1 MLSYQVYKILHLVSL
16 FGVFMCLGAL
26 VIHHMNGGAKHF
38 PARMWL
44 VLSFAIFMFL
54 AFVGG
59 FGLMAR
65 LGSGMQ
71 TWIYAKIALWL
82 VIGAYMSV
90 IARKPDWSK
99 VHWFV
104 LLVLGATGASV
115 AVYKP
120 F

>member
-1 MLSYQVYKILHLVSL
+1 MLSYQIYKILHLVSL

-26 VIHHMNGGAKHF
+26 VIHYMNSGAKDF

-44 VLSFAIFMFL
+44 MLSFATFMFL
-54 AFVGG
+54 ALVGG

-65 LGSGMQ
+65 LGGGMQ
-71 TWIYAKIALWL
+71 TWIYVKITLWL
-82 VIGAYMSV
+82 VVGAYMSV
-90 IARKPDWSK
+90 IVRKPNLSK

-104 LLVLGATGASV
+104 LLVLGATGAYV
-115 AVYKP
+115 ALYKP

>member
-1 MLSYQVYKILHLVSL
+1 MLSYQIYKILHLVSL

-26 VIHHMNGGAKHF
+26 VIHNMNGGGKDY

-44 VLSFAIFMFL
+44 VLSFSAFMFF

-59 FGLMAR
+59 FGLLAR
-65 LGSGMQ
+65 LGVGLP
-71 TWIYAKIALWL
+71 TWIFAKIALWL
-82 VIGAYMSV
+82 VVGGYMTV
-90 IARKPDWSK
+90 IVKKPDLSK

-104 LLVLGATGASV
+104 LLVLGATGAYV
-115 AVYKP
+115 ALYKP

>member
-44 VLSFAIFMFL
+44 VLSFTIFMFL

-82 VIGAYMSV
+82 VIGAYMSL

-104 LLVLGATGASV
+104 LLVLGATGAYV
-115 AVYKP
+115 ASYKP

>member
-38 PARMWL
+38 PARRWL
-44 VLSFAIFMFL
+44 VLSFTTFMFL

-82 VIGAYMSV
+82 VIGAYMSL

-115 AVYKP
+115 ALYKP

>member
-115 AVYKP
+115 ALYKP